1 MAQREI
7 IKTIRLKTPVTLGE
21 RTIEELNI
29 ARPKTRDLLRLDAHT
44 GGQWAAEIA
53 LLSSLTGEPEELL
66 YEIDCEDYPLIH
78 TQMQMLWLSYFVEPG
93 AAASSDSDGG
103 DNGDNSKKKNT

>member
-29 ARPKTRDLLRLDAHT
+29 ARPKTRDLLRLDVHA
-44 GGQWAAEIA
+44 GRQWASEIA

-66 YEIDCEDYPLIH
+66 YEIDHADYPLIH
-78 TQMQMLWLSYFVEPG
+78 TQMQMLWQTYFMEPG
-93 AAASSDSDGG
+93 ATASSDSG
-103 DNGDNSKKKNT
+103 DSSKKKNT